1 MDQLKLIGRPD
12 EIAIM
17 VESIRAVAPVDRPL
31 QILEAGCGQKWELD
45 LEGVRYALTGV
56 DLDPAALKIRIEMQ
70 KDLDDGIVGDLR
82 CVSLPENSFDVIY
95 SYYVLEHIRNAEAVL
110 RNFLNWLRPGGIAI
124 IKIPD
129 PHSVHG
135 FLTRKTPHWFHVFF
149 YRFVLRNKKA
159 GTPGHGP
166 YPTYYNPVVSRS
178 GMRKFCSD
186 NGVALVEFGD
196 ASEYA
201 DKLVDYI
208 ARLVGTLAFGKLSTR
223 HSDLLYIVRKP

>member
-1 MDQLKLIGRPD
+1 MDQLKLIGKSE

-17 VESIRAVAPVDRPL
+17 VESIRAVSPIVRPL
-31 QILEAGCGQKWELD
+31 QILEAGCGQKWELRLD
-45 LEGVRYALTGV
+45 GMRYVLTGV
-56 DLDPAALKIRIEMQ
+56 DLDPVALKIRTEIQ

-82 CVSLPENSFDVIY
+82 CVPLPENSFDVIY

-110 RNFLNWLRPGGIAI
+110 RNFLDWLRPGGIAI

-129 PHSVHG
+129 PHSAHG
-135 FLTRKTPHWFHVFF
+135 FLTRITPYWFHVLF
-149 YRFVLRNKKA
+149 YRYVLGSKNA

-166 YPTYYNPVVSRS
+166 YPTYFDPVVSRP

-186 NGVALVEFGD
+186 NGVSLVEFGD

-201 DKLVDYI
+201 DKLIDYI
-208 ARLVGTLAFGKLSTR
+208 ARLVGTLALGKLSIR